1 MVVSPKAEGAT
12 TQLYPDGSLRRTYR
26 TAVGQAQKFT
36 RKPLTG
42 FDGANNPLWGS
53 ETTLATT
60 PLTTSDDPLYYGNQ
74 IKLRAGEVTAS
85 NVVVAFDGSKAST
98 KYHLGGIR
106 LSDNKWLWRTAVNT
120 HWAYTGAYPA
130 DGSYDVGNGVN
141 TTGIAQQVNG
151 RVILWGYHGEFWKAS
166 QTNKYQLVYDN
177 GLFLGQFGTTR
188 SETDAGG
195 QEVPPAGMAGNAF
208 SGSLVKVGD
217 DLYYYHNDEN
227 YHSGIHRW
235 KIAGLNTIQEQVI
248 GVSGLLGNA
257 QASLA
262 SQPQGGLT
270 GYYFNGSDVNNL
282 LLKSSR
288 VDGPL
293 NFSWGSAVP
302 AGSGLSDAASYSVR
316 WKGFLQASYSEAYT
330 LSVQT
335 DRGVRL
341 WVDDSLVI
349 DQWANRSLG
358 EASGVVNLKAGQY
371 VALRLESQ
379 GGSRLVFNWSSAH
392 QPKGVVPA
400 SALFPNT
407 DSEEAIGKDLLYG
420 LQVDK
425 VLNNGLYGW
434 KREPA
439 VEDYTDANKDWWQ
452 VVSGRKSYR
461 KQSADLWVKF
471 RQVSGSYAITRDLGV
486 VSNASSWSLTG
497 RISYEGNEGNNSVG
511 GCYLEVL
518 DKAGKVIARTYITTS
533 YSGTRPIAIFG
544 NTMQIA
550 TGAQYDMRRITDQ
563 VQPLS
568 IIASSTGITFNY
580 ANYKSVSTKV
590 FDASSDWR
598 APKTLRLY
606 FSDNGTGGNTYNRI
620 IDIESMQ
627 FGVVSKARMAISS
640 IDVPEPK
647 LRLYPNPSQDILTVE
662 HATITNEGS
671 LIIYSI
677 DGRRLQRHE
686 LLLGSSQT
694 TLDVSM
700 LPKGVYVLEYID
712 SSTKRPTRFIKQ

>member
-1 MVVSPKAEGAT
+1 
-12 TQLYPDGSLRRTYR
+12 
-26 TAVGQAQKFT
+26 
-36 RKPLTG
+36 
-42 FDGANNPLWGS
+42 
-53 ETTLATT
+53 
-60 PLTTSDDPLYYGNQ
+60 
-74 IKLRAGEVTAS
+74 
-85 NVVVAFDGSKAST
+85 
-98 KYHLGGIR
+98 
-106 LSDNKWLWRTAVNT
+106 
-120 HWAYTGAYPA
+120 
-130 DGSYDVGNGVN
+130 
-141 TTGIAQQVNG
+141 
-151 RVILWGYHGEFWKAS
+151 
-166 QTNKYQLVYDN
+166 
-177 GLFLGQFGTTR
+177 
-188 SETDAGG
+188 
-195 QEVPPAGMAGNAF
+195 MAGNAF

-235 KIAGLNTIQEQVI
+235 KIAGLNTIQEQVLPI
-248 GVSGLLGNA
+248 GFTA
-257 QASLA
+257 
-262 SQPQGGLT
+262 PKGGLT

-288 VDGPL
+288 VDAQL

-407 DSEEAIGKDLLYG
+407 DPEETTAKDLLSG
-420 LQVDK
+420 LSFNK
-425 VLNNGLYGW
+425 VLGDGLYGW

-471 RQVSGSYAITRDLGV
+471 RQASGSYAITRDLGV

-497 RISYEGNEGNNSVG
+497 RISYEGNEGNNPGG

-518 DKAGKVIARTYITTS
+518 DKNGKVIARTYMTIS
-533 YSGTRPIAIFG
+533 YAGERPISLFG
-544 NTMQIA
+544 NTAQLA
-550 TGAQYDMRRITDQ
+550 TGSSAVMNGVVDQ
-563 VQPLS
+563 IQPLS
-568 IIASSTGITFNY
+568 IVASSSGISFRY
-580 ANYKSVSTKV
+580 AGYGPVTTPV
-590 FDASSDWR
+590 LDGGSDWHSPR
-598 APKTLRLY
+598 SMRLY
-606 FSDNGTGGNTYNRI
+606 FYSTGSPNSNRI
-620 IDIESMQ
+620 IDIDCMQ
-627 FGVVSKARMAISS
+627 FRAVESGSARQGVSEEAGQL
-640 IDVPEPK
+640 
-647 LRLYPNPSQDILTVE
+647 LRLYPNPSQDVLYVSHGWLRGSGQLRLINSAGSMVHEQGLS
-662 HATITNEGS
+662 AEG
-671 LIIYSI
+671 
-677 DGRRLQRHE
+677 G
-686 LLLGSSQT
+686 QT
-694 TLDVSM
+694 PVDVRG
-700 LPKGVYVLEYID
+700 LVPGVYVVEV
-712 SSTKRPTRFIKQ
+712 SGWAGRQVARFIKQ